1 MDSPLSKEFEYFL
14 AHQAELVEKHNGKYV
29 VIRGQEVI
37 GVYDDEKDAIAQTIK
52 SFPLGTFLV
61 QKVEPGTAAYTQTYN
76 SRVEFA

>member
-1 MDSPLSKEFEYFL
+1 MNSPLSKEFEYFL

-37 GVYDDEKDAIAQTIK
+37 GAYDDEKDAIAQTIK
-52 SFPLGTFLV
+52 SFSLGTFLV
-61 QKVEPGTAAYTQTYN
+61 QKVEPGNAAYTQTYN